1 MMASLLKDLAEIG
14 IAVGN
19 NDVKVMQLLTITC
32 NFLWLTVV
40 LCVCII
46 VRVKMHVFSGVCEGR
61 GSILG
66 ILQHP
71 FTLGFSF
78 PLYLTLFFEI
88 SLPMRPGISYR
99 DPYLPSSQVLGIQL
113 CAHYTWLFFVL
124 NFGVFNVG

>member
-19 NDVKVMQLLTITC
+19 NDVKVMRLLTITWLLTITC

-66 ILQHP
+66 IVLQHH
-71 FTLGFSF
+71 
-78 PLYLTLFFEI
+78 
-88 SLPMRPGISYR
+88 SL
-99 DPYLPSSQVLGIQL
+99 
-113 CAHYTWLFFVL
+113 
-124 NFGVFNVG
+124 